1 MLVGQQNGRQE
12 NFRNSG
18 TVVAGYSG
26 SGGHS
31 GVPVGQLRFSPET
44 SDILI
49 NFVHFFLNNL
59 SGSANKKEN
68 MLQANAQPTVQVRS
82 FSGSRTGVIA
92 QEVAV
97 EEPKTMPLG
106 AVEIEIIEMFVSVVK
121 LLGIPK
127 SVAEIYGLLFV
138 TAEPL
143 ALDEIVSRLQISKGS
158 VSQGLKLLR
167 SFGGVKSAYVAG
179 DRRDHYT
186 AETELK
192 KLVIGFMRGE
202 VQPRMDHGEA
212 KLQHVRSLAET
223 LPAESKEFLTKRVG
237 KLEQWHNKSRA
248 LLPLLSVMLDEEVAS

>member
-1 MLVGQQNGRQE
+1 M
-12 NFRNSG
+12 F
-18 TVVAGYSG
+18 
-26 SGGHS
+26 
-31 GVPVGQLRFSPET
+31 
-44 SDILI
+44 
-49 NFVHFFLNNL
+49 
-59 SGSANKKEN
+59 
-68 MLQANAQPTVQVRS
+68 QANAQSSVHVRS
-82 FSGSRTGVIA
+82 FSGSGTDVSALGETA
-92 QEVAV
+92 KDSKA
-97 EEPKTMPLG
+97 KPLG

-202 VQPRMDHGEA
+202 VQPRMDHGES
-212 KLQHVRSLAET
+212 KLEHVRSLAEN
-223 LPAESKEFLTKRVG
+223 LPAESQEFLTKRVG
-237 KLEQWHNKSRA
+237 KLEQWHQKSRA